1 MVHQKMAII
10 ETSSNRSCDVG
21 EGWKIVVKRVDGS
34 AEMLDG
40 RSMVLVNRLS
50 FGSGKEE
57 EKDLCPNYL

>member
-1 MVHQKMAII
+1 MAII

-57 EKDLCPNYL
+57 EKDLFQITCKSC